1 MRVLIVDDHALFSEA
16 LGPLLAQNGMEVLG
30 IAGSGAEALEAV
42 RLHHPD
48 VVLVDLGLPDMPG
61 LELGREIIDEKPGT
75 KVLAVTGLDHAR
87 VAREVLRA
95 GFHGFLTKDT
105 PLPQF
110 IKSVKAV
117 LEGKVINLPRR
128 EAATPT
134 LGDEEQRD
142 AALLAGQLTPRELE
156 VLEILVRGGSNAEIA
171 KELGLS
177 PNTVR
182 THVQSILTKLQV
194 RSRLEAAAFAVRFRI
209 VRDVQREYA

>member
-42 RLHHPD
+42 HLHGPD

-61 LELGREIIDEKPGT
+61 LELGREILDERPGI

-117 LEGKVINLPRR
+117 SEGQVINLPRR
-128 EAATPT
+128 EAARAAV
-134 LGDEEQRD
+134 GDGEQRD

-171 KELGLS
+171 RELGLS

-194 RSRLEAAAFAVRFRI
+194 RSRLEAAAFAVRFGI
-209 VRDVQREYA
+209 VRNGERQYA

>member
-30 IAGSGAEALEAV
+30 IAGSGAKALEAL
-42 RLHHPD
+42 RLHDPD

-61 LELGREIIDEKPGT
+61 LELGREILDERPGI
-75 KVLAVTGLDHAR
+75 KIVAVTGMDHAR

-117 LEGKVINLPRR
+117 LEGQVIKLPRR
-128 EAATPT
+128 EAVRSPV
-134 LGDEEQRD
+134 GDKEQRD

-171 KELGLS
+171 RELGLS

-194 RSRLEAAAFAVRFRI
+194 RSRLEAAAFAVRFGI
-209 VRDVQREYA
+209 VRDGERQYA